1 MLISFEHLSSLLCKK
16 VLFIWKGIII
26 SLAGRFCFHV
36 NTYRCYIF
44 GTQSFFMLL
53 DIDDIYLAPALTLF
67 HTKTLLIQNFTLRLT
82 HSSFNPFS
90 FSSSFVLQ
98 CESARW
104 KKVWLFW
111 DLRPYLAQSSSK
123 TEVSLNRRTNVF

>member
-1 MLISFEHLSSLLCKK
+1 M
-16 VLFIWKGIII
+16 
-26 SLAGRFCFHV
+26 AGRFCFHV

-82 HSSFNPFS
+82 HSSFNPCIVSRHRSCCNARAPVEKRFDS
-90 FSSSFVLQ
+90 F
-98 CESARW
+98 E
-104 KKVWLFW
+104 
-111 DLRPYLAQSSSK
+111 
-123 TEVSLNRRTNVF
+123 T